1 MASTPILAKE
11 LIGHVGTKR
20 LYTFLLDDVD
30 GRADDLFLL
39 RSLLRIQCQNG
50 NTRVGDTEVTLQTLM
65 EDTCLIA
72 DLLNGN
78 GSRHILQGQM
88 GGNKTDAHHLAH
100 HHRQRAVFLWL
111 GVDIEKVLYE
121 ILLRTSHR
129 LTGSLSRL
137 IGWLSELHL
146 HIIIKRSQQVQPS
159 VACLLSTIDG
169 SELCFQMQ
177 GLAMEGSHLG

>member
-1 MASTPILAKE
+1 
-11 LIGHVGTKR
+11 
-20 LYTFLLDDVD
+20 
-30 GRADDLFLL
+30 
-39 RSLLRIQCQNG
+39 
-50 NTRVGDTEVTLQTLM
+50 M
-65 EDTCLIA
+65 EDTGLIA
-72 DLLNGN
+72 DLLDRN

-111 GVDIEKVLYE
+111 GVGRFHGSSHEHVVKVLYQ

-146 HIIIKRSQQVQPS
+146 HIIIKRCQQVQPS
-159 VACLLSTIDG
+159 VACLFSTIDG
-169 SELCFQMQ
+169 GELCFQMQ

>member
-1 MASTPILAKE
+1 MCERLERHGALIVVHGKHTVELLIEILAKE

-20 LYTFLLDDVD
+20 LYTFLLDHIDSRTD
-30 GRADDLFLL
+30 NLLLF
-39 RSLLRIQCQNG
+39 RSLLRIQCKNG
-50 NTRVGDTEVTLQTLM
+50 DTGVRDTEVTFQTLM

-88 GGNKTDAHHLAH
+88 GGNKADAHHLAH

-111 GVDIEKVLYE
+111 GVGRFHGSSHEHVEKVLYQ

-137 IGWLSELHL
+137 IG
-146 HIIIKRSQQVQPS
+146 
-159 VACLLSTIDG
+159 
-169 SELCFQMQ
+169 
-177 GLAMEGSHLG
+177 